1 MRGWGLG
8 EGVLVKM
15 GSVYWLNRS
24 ELSDTFLSDGVGLG
38 GSEGEGESREQRRKA
53 GMHMP

>member
-1 MRGWGLG
+1 
-8 EGVLVKM
+8 M
-15 GSVYWLNRS
+15 GFDYWLNRS
-24 ELSDTFLSDGVGLG
+24 KFCDTFLSGAVGLG

>member
-15 GSVYWLNRS
+15 GFVYWLNRS
-24 ELSDTFLSDGVGLG
+24 EFCDTFLSGGVDLG
-38 GSEGEGESREQRRKA
+38 GREGEGESREQRCKA